1 MHAEQIIATSLAVDL
16 ASESANPW
24 ELEKLVD
31 SNPNFE
37 QLLFIYPTNANILV
51 FRLEWE
57 VRNWPPQEANSLAA
71 SFPLGNIKAY
81 NKSITL
87 NYNKY

>member
-51 FRLEWE
+51 FRLSGKWE
-57 VRNWPPQEANSLAA
+57 IDFHHRIKMIKKKYICLRLT
-71 SFPLGNIKAY
+71 SF
-81 NKSITL
+81 
-87 NYNKY
+87 

>member
-51 FRLEWE
+51 FRLSGKWE
-57 VRNWPPQEANSLAA
+57 IDFHHRIKLIEKKYIWLRLT
-71 SFPLGNIKAY
+71 SFWAIY
-81 NKSITL
+81 S
-87 NYNKY
+87 